1 VYVAQTGLVAASNPA
16 LPTHKSVYTSAQSSY
31 TLSGDSLQ
39 VKLTAPAANGVQVVK
54 TYTFKKGSYDI
65 AVRFDITNGGS
76 TPLAPTAYYRMLR
89 DGQAPEGEGRFAHTF
104 TGPAVYTADNKFQK
118 VSFEDLAKGKGDYAK
133 SATDGWVGML
143 QHYFM
148 TAWILKPL
156 DAASVCKDDKSCHF
170 ELKDSNGLYSAAAT
184 VDLKTINPGQTASI
198 TVPLYAGPE
207 DYSVLTKIADGLEYS
222 RTTAG
227 CTSLLPRCSGC

>member
-1 VYVAQTGLVAASNPA
+1 
-16 LPTHKSVYTSAQSSY
+16 
-31 TLSGDSLQ
+31 
-39 VKLTAPAANGVQVVK
+39 
-54 TYTFKKGSYDI
+54 
-65 AVRFDITNGGS
+65 
-76 TPLAPTAYYRMLR
+76 
-89 DGQAPEGEGRFAHTF
+89 
-104 TGPAVYTADNKFQK
+104 
-118 VSFEDLAKGKGDYAK
+118 
-133 SATDGWVGML
+133 ML

-227 CTSLLPRCSGC
+227 CTSLPPRCSGC

>member
-1 VYVAQTGLVAASNPA
+1 
-16 LPTHKSVYTSAQSSY
+16 
-31 TLSGDSLQ
+31 
-39 VKLTAPAANGVQVVK
+39 
-54 TYTFKKGSYDI
+54 
-65 AVRFDITNGGS
+65 
-76 TPLAPTAYYRMLR
+76 
-89 DGQAPEGEGRFAHTF
+89 
-104 TGPAVYTADNKFQK
+104 
-118 VSFEDLAKGKGDYAK
+118 
-133 SATDGWVGML
+133 ML

-156 DAASVCKDDKSCHF
+156 DSASVCKDDKSCHF

-222 RTTAG
+222 KDYGWVHLCSPLFWLLTKLHGLVQNWGWAIVLLTLTVKAIFYPLTAAYR
-227 CTSLLPRCSGC
+227 SMAKMKALAPRLERMKEQWRRPHEVPAGRDGNVQEREGESAGWLSAHADPDSGVHRPVLGAAGFG